1 MGVLFPSDSQR
12 NAEVLADAFAQ
23 KQVWDLRWYRFKLIA
38 WSFPLH
44 LVLPLFLLV
53 QLSIILTGIYGH
65 GYSDCSRSIQT
76 ASTPPLY

>member
-38 WSFPLH
+38 WVSATFGTTA
-44 LVLPLFLLV
+44 
-53 QLSIILTGIYGH
+53 LSLSAIEHYTDWNLWAWIFGL
-65 GYSDCSRSIQT
+65 
-76 ASTPPLY
+76 